1 MPIIGYARVSTAEQS
16 VDLQLDALNKHGRD
30 ETYVDQGWSGSR
42 FQRPGLE
49 EALKELR
56 KGDVFVVW
64 RLDRLGRSIAN
75 LIQFVEELEQKRVQF
90 QSITERIDTTS
101 SGGKLFF
108 HMIAALA
115 EFERQIIRERTIAGL
130 EAARSRGRR
139 LGRPRKVNET
149 ILEEVRLLLSTGR
162 SLTDVAADVGLS
174 RRTLKRYL
182 DIGQA

>member
-101 SGGKLFF
+101 SGGKLF
-108 HMIAALA
+108 
-115 EFERQIIRERTIAGL
+115 
-130 EAARSRGRR
+130 
-139 LGRPRKVNET
+139 LGSE
-149 ILEEVRLLLSTGR
+149 
-162 SLTDVAADVGLS
+162 
-174 RRTLKRYL
+174 
-182 DIGQA
+182 